1 MRRRPLLG
9 TLLASPALAFPDRPI
24 RLVVAY
30 PPGGGTN
37 LMARATAQRMGQVL
51 GQSVVIDNRS
61 GASGTLGAMALA
73 NAAPDGHTLLFVTS
87 SEMSLRPLLDRQLP
101 FDADRDFTPIAL
113 LGITPVVLAVNPAL
127 PVHSVAEL
135 VALAHARP
143 ERLSYA
149 SSGIGGL
156 MHLTGELFRAR
167 AGIDILHVP
176 YRGAAQAV
184 NDTAGGQVE
193 MVFMGLAPVL
203 SLTRGGRLRILAIS
217 TPRRFGAIADVPTLA
232 EAGLPGFDMSNSV
245 GLVAPRGTPAEVIA
259 GLNAAANA
267 AAADDAVRQTFLR
280 NGAEALGSTPEGY
293 VAAVRAERERFGAAI
308 RSTGITLE

>member
-37 LMARATAQRMGQVL
+37 LMARAIAQRMGQVL

>member
-37 LMARATAQRMGQVL
+37 LMARAIAQRMGQVL

-113 LGITPVVLAVNPAL
+113 LGITSVVLAVNPAL

-156 MHLTGELFRAR
+156 MHLTGDLFRAR

-308 RSTGITLE
+308 RSTGIPLE

>member
-37 LMARATAQRMGQVL
+37 LMARAIAQRMGQVL

-259 GLNAAANA
+259 VLNAAANA

>member
-30 PPGGGTN
+30 PPGGGTD
-37 LMARATAQRMGQVL
+37 LMARAIAQRMGQVL

-61 GASGTLGAMALA
+61 GASGTLGAMGVAS
-73 NAAPDGHTLLFVTS
+73 AAPDGHTLLFVTS
-87 SEMSLRPLLDRQLP
+87 SEMSLRPLLDRRLP

-127 PVHSVAEL
+127 PVQSVVEL
-135 VALAHARP
+135 VALAKARP
-143 ERLSYA
+143 GQLSYA

-203 SLTRGGRLRILAIS
+203 PLARGGRLRILAIS
-217 TPRRFGAIADVPTLA
+217 TPRRFGAIPDVPTLA

-267 AAADDAVRQTFLR
+267 AAADDSVRETFLR
-280 NGAEALGSTPEGY
+280 NGAESVGSTPEGY